1 MTSFVIQLPN
11 RHVLVIVREPPGPDR
26 LFEVEI
32 GPLAHL
38 LSPVFKAELLGA
50 IAEIDGRQREF
61 SGYVLERHRRFTL
74 MNPVLVLRRADT
86 KEAT

>member
-1 MTSFVIQLPN
+1 MTGFVIQLPN

-26 LFEVEI
+26 LFEIEI

-38 LSPVFKAELLGA
+38 LSPTLKAELLVA

-74 MNPVLVLRRADT
+74 INPVLVLRRANA
-86 KEAT
+86 KGAT